1 MVTCLSIFLGTLCK
15 FSLLGALAYLL
26 RLLLG
31 THKTKTFQTQSVR
44 QGKYY
49 VLCEYFKETP

>member
-1 MVTCLSIFLGTLCK
+1 MVVCLSTFLVTVCK
-15 FSLLGALAYLL
+15 ISLLGALTYLL

-31 THKTKTFQTQSVR
+31 THKTKTFQTKSAR

-49 VLCEYFKETP
+49 ILCEYF